1 MNDQE
6 KQPEVNPALLE
17 KISLLETTPPRDPL
31 LASRTREKF
40 LAAVEG
46 SPQAAPAAAPGWF
59 GRLFKSGQGE
69 GVGLYTG
76 TRKFAFSTL
85 AAIIFALVVLFGGVS
100 ATAFASQSALPGDA
114 LYPVKTRLEQ
124 TQVSLANDA
133 YKRARLYL
141 EFAQRRLDEITE
153 LLAQG
158 RTNDVEFASNEFEN
172 YIQNVMVASQIVQLA
187 DDARSAELNRLVSQ
201 ALLDYASALKSVLVE
216 APEVVKPVVEKAML
230 ASQEGAGEE
239 TEIFGVVASITDTQ
253 VEIDGKIYMITDL
266 SEIDDFIQAGDSV
279 KLHVITTSDGMVIV
293 RELELSGMMGED
305 SGISEDDYSSGSL
318 GENANEGQNENGSW
332 EDSNDNS
339 SGENENENLN
349 SNGSEEYSD
358 EDYSNSNYS
367 EDDHNSNDNSGSD
380 SSNES
385 DEEHSNENSSQD
397 HSNENDNESHED
409 SNSNESGNT
418 NINGDD

>member
-6 KQPEVNPALLE
+6 KQPDVNPALLE
-17 KISLLETTPPRDPL
+17 KINLLETTPPRDPL
-31 LASRTREKF
+31 MASRTREKF
-40 LAAVEG
+40 LEVLEG
-46 SPQAAPAAAPGWF
+46 YPQAAPGPATGWF
-59 GRLFKSGQGE
+59 GRLFKSGKAE

-85 AAIIFALVVLFGGVS
+85 AAIIFALVVLFGGAS

-153 LLAQG
+153 LLVQG

-172 YIQNVMVASQIVQLA
+172 YIQKVMAASQIVQLA

-239 TEIFGVVASITDTQ
+239 TEIFGVVASITGTQ
-253 VEIDGKIYMITDL
+253 VEIDGKTYLLTDL
-266 SEIDDFIQAGDSV
+266 SEIDDFIQVGDSV

-293 RELELSGMMGED
+293 RELELSSM
-305 SGISEDDYSSGSL
+305 SEDDDSSGSP

-339 SGENENENLN
+339 SGENEDENLN
-349 SNGSEEYSD
+349 SNGSEEHGD
-358 EDYSNSNYS
+358 EDNSISNAS
-367 EDDHNSNDNSGSD
+367 EDDHNSNDSSGSD
-380 SSNES
+380 SSNENE
-385 DEEHSNENSSQD
+385 EEHSNENSNED
-397 HSNENDNESHED
+397 HRDENDNESHEE

>member
-1 MNDQE
+1 MNDQV

-17 KISLLETTPPRDPL
+17 KISLLETTPPRDAE
-31 LASRTREKF
+31 LASHTREKF

-46 SPQAAPAAAPGWF
+46 FPQAAPAPALGWF
-59 GRLFKSGQGE
+59 GRLFQSGKRDGST
-69 GVGLYTG
+69 LYAG
-76 TRKFAFSTL
+76 GRKFAFSTL
-85 AAIIFALVVLFGGVS
+85 AAIIFALVVLFGGAS

-114 LYPVKTRLEQ
+114 LYPLKTGLEQ
-124 TQVSLANDA
+124 TQISLANDA
-133 YKRARLYL
+133 YNRARLYL
-141 EFAQRRLDEITE
+141 DFAQRRLDEITE

-172 YIQNVMVASQIVQLA
+172 YIQKVMAASQIVQLA

-230 ASQEGAGEE
+230 FSQEGAGEE

-253 VEIDGKIYMITDL
+253 VEIDGKTYLITDL
-266 SEIDDFIQAGDSV
+266 SEIKDFIQAGDSV
-279 KLHVITTSDGMVIV
+279 KLHVITTSDGMMIV
-293 RELELSGMMGED
+293 RELELSGK
-305 SGISEDDYSSGSL
+305 SEGDDSSGL
-318 GENANEGQNENGSW
+318 PG

-339 SGENENENLN
+339 SGENTNENDSEQEMN
-349 SNGSEEYSD
+349 SNESQEHGD
-358 EDYSNSNYS
+358 EGNSNSNES
-367 EDDHNSNDNSGSD
+367 EDDHNSNDNSGSG
-380 SSNES
+380 SSNENE
-385 DEEHSNENSSQD
+385 EEHSNENSNED

-409 SNSNESGNT
+409 SNSNEYGNT